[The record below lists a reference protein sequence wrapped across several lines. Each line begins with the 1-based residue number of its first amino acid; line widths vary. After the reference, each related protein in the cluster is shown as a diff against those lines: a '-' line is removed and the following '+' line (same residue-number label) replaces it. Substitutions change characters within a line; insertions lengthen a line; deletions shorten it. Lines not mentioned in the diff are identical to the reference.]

1 MRGEVKTVAS
11 NAISLYFGLH
21 EFTPEEIKDHV
32 GWLLKGSVFAYD
44 GVNIKVFLYT
54 QLLDVFSL
62 HFWFCRPK
70 LTSHRLYFSHL

>member
-32 GWLLKGSVFAYD
+32 GWLLKGSVFAMM
-44 GVNIKVFLYT
+44 G
-54 QLLDVFSL
+54 
-62 HFWFCRPK
+62 
-70 LTSHRLYFSHL
+70 

>member
-54 QLLDVFSL
+54 LQLLDV
-62 HFWFCRPK
+62 
-70 LTSHRLYFSHL
+70 TSHCTY